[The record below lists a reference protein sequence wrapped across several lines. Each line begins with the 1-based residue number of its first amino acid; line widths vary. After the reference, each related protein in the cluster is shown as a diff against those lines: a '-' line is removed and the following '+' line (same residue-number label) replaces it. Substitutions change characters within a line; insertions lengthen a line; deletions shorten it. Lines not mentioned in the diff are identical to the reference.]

1 MVAAQEEA
9 ALLVLV
15 GDEKIEDF
23 GGLTPAIGIVAKKDK
38 MVGGLTCVRALIAPC
53 ISPITKVRIGIRY
66 LFRRQK
72 YKK

>member
-23 GGLTPAIGIVAKKDK
+23 GGLAPAIGIVAKKDK
-38 MVGGLTCVRALIAPC
+38 VVGGLNVGTL
-53 ISPITKVRIGIRY
+53 
-66 LFRRQK
+66 
-72 YKK
+72 

>member
-23 GGLTPAIGIVAKKDK
+23 RGLTPAIGIVTKKDK
-38 MVGGLTCVRALIAPC
+38 VVGGLNVGTLEDLCEGFDCPVYIA
-53 ISPITKVRIGIRY
+53 Y
-66 LFRRQK
+66 
-72 YKK
+72 Y

>member
-23 GGLTPAIGIVAKKDK
+23 GGLTPAIGIITKKDK
-38 MVGGLTCVRALIAPC
+38 MVGGLNVGSLKDLCEGFDCPVYIA
-53 ISPITKVRIGIRY
+53 Y
-66 LFRRQK
+66 
-72 YKK
+72 Y

>member
-23 GGLTPAIGIVAKKDK
+23 GGLTPAICIVAKKDK
-38 MVGGLTCVRALIAPC
+38 VVGGLNVGTLEDLCEGFDCPVYIA
-53 ISPITKVRIGIRY
+53 Y
-66 LFRRQK
+66 
-72 YKK
+72 Y

>member
-23 GGLTPAIGIVAKKDK
+23 GGLTPAIGIVTKKDK
-38 MVGGLTCVRALIAPC
+38 VVGWLNVGTL
-53 ISPITKVRIGIRY
+53 
-66 LFRRQK
+66 
-72 YKK
+72 

>member
-23 GGLTPAIGIVAKKDK
+23 GGLAPTIGIVAKKDK
-38 MVGGLTCVRALIAPC
+38 MVGGLNVGTL
-53 ISPITKVRIGIRY
+53 
-66 LFRRQK
+66 
-72 YKK
+72 